1 MKKIIVGFDLTEMDN
16 SLASYLA
23 FITAYWQPEQIYV
36 LYVTDSLSENVAEK
50 QKVWATTLPIDEYLR
65 QKMQATVEDYFS
77 GLQTSKIE
85 YLVGE
90 GEPHEEMLR
99 WAVIKEVD
107 LIVTGRKLT
116 LLGSGMM
123 PQKFALSTP
132 CSVLL
137 VPEIA
142 EKNLDTVL
150 VSSDFSV
157 YSQKAMEVAVQLVAE
172 VPFASIYCQSI
183 FDLPNSWIDDQEY
196 KTLLADARHEA
207 EIGYEKFMMN
217 IETKTLTITPLLAPG
232 NEDDDF
238 LRTYQNAKDI
248 DASLIVVG
256 ARGRSFITRFFDE
269 SFTEKL
275 IEKNNRIP
283 LLIVKYQESPV

>member
-23 FITAYWQPEQIYV
+23 FITDYWQPEQIYF
-36 LYVTDSLSENVAEK
+36 LYVTDSLVENIAEK

-65 QKMQATVEDYFS
+65 QKMKATVEAHFS

-157 YSQKAMEVAVQLVAE
+157 YSQKAMEVAVQLVAK
-172 VPFASIYCQSI
+172 VPFASVYCQSI
-183 FDLPNSWIDDQEY
+183 FDVPNSWIDDQDY
-196 KTLLADARHEA
+196 KTLLADARREA

-283 LLIVKYQESPV
+283 LLIVKYLESPV